1 MFFDQPTIDFN
12 GFLMDFRFFRTM
24 VNDGLATPKLQKVCK
39 FNSWQNM
46 FSQHRRENHC
56 SNNNL
61 TNNFSFLYRILT
73 ISIILAHLK
82 ILKRPLKISMV
93 MKRPLNI
100 FNGFGGH
107 HYHSQFP
114 RRGGKSKINWP
125 ELALM
130 SKIVRKYPQSPQKIS
145 KSGNEG
151 ILSYGQFCH
160 FSPILWLGGWGCPP
174 RQSTPNFGLRST
186 KLVGTIQVSKKM
198 THTDNGGG
206 PDWNYGENGGF
217 AVFLHFA

>member
-1 MFFDQPTIDFN
+1 MVNVFFQGTIGINGFSMVLSALNHHQLMFNGQPTIDFN

-82 ILKRPLKISMV
+82 ILKRPLKI
-93 MKRPLNI
+93 

-107 HYHSQFP
+107 HYHWIFFGPLTIANDGFQWFLGRPTIGFNGFRWS
-114 RRGGKSKINWP
+114 RTI
-125 ELALM
+125 
-130 SKIVRKYPQSPQKIS
+130 
-145 KSGNEG
+145 
-151 ILSYGQFCH
+151 GQTMEWFQW
-160 FSPILWLGGWGCPP
+160 IE
-174 RQSTPNFGLRST
+174 
-186 KLVGTIQVSKKM
+186 QV
-198 THTDNGGG
+198 
-206 PDWNYGENGGF
+206 
-217 AVFLHFA
+217 